1 MNKQSG
7 NEKVDTELTEQQ
19 LDTVAGGA
27 VPPPKLTPAL
37 GKKIVLDLDGK
48 PMGYP
53 PNTFDG
59 GPSSE

>member
-27 VPPPKLTPAL
+27 VPPT
-37 GKKIVLDLDGK
+37 
-48 PMGYP
+48 
-53 PNTFDG
+53 
-59 GPSSE
+59 

>member
-27 VPPPKLTPAL
+27 VT
-37 GKKIVLDLDGK
+37 
-48 PMGYP
+48 
-53 PNTFDG
+53 T
-59 GPSSE
+59 